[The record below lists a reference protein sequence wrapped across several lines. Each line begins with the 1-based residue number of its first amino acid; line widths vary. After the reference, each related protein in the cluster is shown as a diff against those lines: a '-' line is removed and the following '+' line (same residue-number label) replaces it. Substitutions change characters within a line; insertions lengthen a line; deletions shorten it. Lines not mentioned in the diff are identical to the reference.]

1 MLVAILVILGVI
13 VYHFLVYGFFLE
25 CAEVRANVYL
35 QTAVLQLYD
44 EVRPEVE
51 LARAKQEEA
60 ENRLLRARKAISEL
74 VEQD

>member
-1 MLVAILVILGVI
+1 MVAILIILGVI
-13 VYHFLVYGFFLE
+13 VYHVLAYSFFSYH
-25 CAEVRANVYL
+25 AEVRALEDHQMVVVTL
-35 QTAVLQLYD
+35 ATVM
-44 EVRPEVE
+44 RSEVE